1 MNEQALTTRFMGG
14 LSYLSI
20 MFLPVL
26 FPLIVWI
33 IARSDNPNLA
43 SHARMAFWTQLV
55 PLIMV
60 LVLLLGYGILG
71 AANMI
76 SLNAS
81 SSWFVVLWITL
92 LCLVSLVLYIYNI
105 AMAVLVF
112 LGRR

>member
-1 MNEQALTTRFMGG
+1 
-14 LSYLSI
+14 
-20 MFLPVL
+20 
-26 FPLIVWI
+26 
-33 IARSDNPNLA
+33 
-43 SHARMAFWTQLV
+43 MAFWTQLV

-71 AANMI
+71 VANMI